1 MKTKKEEL
9 IKIINDAPVDEFE
22 TVVLIAHGKVT
33 KDNNGTLCCIQGTNE
48 DLLVSTCMAF
58 EKSPELYKFF
68 MDSIKTFG
76 LGMREKVMGIKNVVG
91 KYTPEANA

>member
-22 TVVLIAHGKVT
+22 TVVLIAHGKVSEE
-33 KDNNGTLCCIQGTNE
+33 NNGTLCCIQGDNA
-48 DLLVSTCMAF
+48 DLIATTCAAF
-58 EKSPELYKFF
+58 EKSPDLLKYF
-68 MDSIKTFG
+68 MDCIKVFI
-76 LGMREKVMGIKNVVG
+76 LGMRDKLSLVKDVVE